1 MAFTKIEGLRRVL
14 GRRMISSDL
23 HFNRI
28 GLIIMLS
35 KLKGAKSGSKE
46 LFSIYFRV
54 KAQVLARGLLW
65 LGSG

>member
-1 MAFTKIEGLRRVL
+1 
-14 GRRMISSDL
+14 MISSDL